1 MRIDNP
7 LFITTK
13 HKYNL
18 STYEVWPIMEENV
31 TFCAR
36 IKPDWDKFKCDEDV
50 GVVIKNGKHAGI
62 QLSKNESGEGFLK
75 GILWVT
81 NEEKGDYPVQV
92 FNNIG
97 KVPNDDWWDIAFRCD
112 LENKEIAIIVK
123 QKDWD
128 EPYTESIKFDGG
140 PVDYSEGWLWVACN
154 NALEMT
160 PEEDKGFYNG
170 EIDKFGVFGKA
181 LNETEF
187 VKFFSNDFVL
197 EDWKDDK
204 PIAVCNFDKRTPNKF
219 WDDALNG
226 NYLIVYQ
233 QEWGDLF

>member
-97 KVPNDDWWDIAFRCD
+97 KVPNDDWWDIAF
-112 LENKEIAIIVK
+112 I
-123 QKDWD
+123 
-128 EPYTESIKFDGG
+128 
-140 PVDYSEGWLWVACN
+140 
-154 NALEMT
+154 
-160 PEEDKGFYNG
+160 
-170 EIDKFGVFGKA
+170 
-181 LNETEF
+181 
-187 VKFFSNDFVL
+187 
-197 EDWKDDK
+197 
-204 PIAVCNFDKRTPNKF
+204 
-219 WDDALNG
+219 
-226 NYLIVYQ
+226 
-233 QEWGDLF
+233 

>member
-1 MRIDNP
+1 M
-7 LFITTK
+7 
-13 HKYNL
+13 
-18 STYEVWPIMEENV
+18 
-31 TFCAR
+31 
-36 IKPDWDKFKCDEDV
+36 
-50 GVVIKNGKHAGI
+50 VIKNGKHAGI

-160 PEEDKGFYNG
+160 PEEDKLKFSFVSPEQTSKERA
-170 EIDKFGVFGKA
+170 EIIKKFNSIDEYFK
-181 LNETEF
+181 
-187 VKFFSNDFVL
+187 
-197 EDWKDDK
+197 
-204 PIAVCNFDKRTPNKF
+204 
-219 WDDALNG
+219 
-226 NYLIVYQ
+226 Y
-233 QEWGDLF
+233 